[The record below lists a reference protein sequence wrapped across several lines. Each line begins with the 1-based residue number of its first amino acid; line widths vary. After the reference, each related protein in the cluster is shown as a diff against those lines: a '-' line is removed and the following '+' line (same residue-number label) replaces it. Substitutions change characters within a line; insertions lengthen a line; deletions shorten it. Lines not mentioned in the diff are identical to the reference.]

1 VRSLALTLSWGKGK
15 AEQAHDVNREPV
27 LVIRMRGLD

>member
-1 VRSLALTLSWGKGK
+1 LSWGKSK

-27 LVIRMRGLD
+27 LVIRIRGSD